1 MITGIRI
8 EQEIS
13 EKTFTDEALAEL
25 DDLINE
31 YIHNQREDEMIR
43 LLKEHI
49 LKKST
54 MTRSD
59 VKSINNTG
67 KCLTS

>member
-1 MITGIRI
+1 MITGDRI

>member
-1 MITGIRI
+1 MITGDRI

-31 YIHNQREDEMIR
+31 YIHNQREHEMIR

-59 VKSINNTG
+59 MKSINNTG